1 MARRARTVQISRF
14 GGPEVLEFS
23 TCELAEPGPGEV
35 LVNVEWIGINR
46 AEVLWRE
53 GSYVMQPD
61 PPVPIGM
68 ECSGRVEEIGAGV
81 RGFSQGD
88 QVGVVPTRF
97 DPAKCGAY
105 AEAVMVP
112 ATALLPT
119 PSSLEGPE
127 AAAVW
132 MAYLTAWG
140 GLLHVGG
147 LAEDWH
153 VVIPAASSSVGIAAI
168 QLCQLEGAIPIAVT
182 TQERKAE
189 QLKELGAEYVIVSS
203 RDDVADKVRAIT
215 DEQGAELFFDS
226 VGGPLLAQE
235 LACAAPGAQIVVFG
249 RFDRGAATLDA
260 GAMIGKSL
268 RLEGYHLMRTT
279 MDPQV
284 YDVAVGQIVDGIE
297 EGALSPVVDRVF
309 PFEEIQDAHRY
320 AESREQVGKIVV
332 EV

>member
-1 MARRARTVQISRF
+1 MARSVRTVRISQF

-23 TCELAEPGPGEV
+23 TCELGQPGPGEV

-53 GSYVMQPD
+53 GNYVMQPD
-61 PPVPIGM
+61 PPLPIGM
-68 ECSGRVEEIGAGV
+68 ECSGRVEEVGEGV
-81 RGFSQGD
+81 RGFSPGD
-88 QVGVVPTRF
+88 PVGVVPTRF
-97 DPAKCGAY
+97 DPATCGAY
-105 AEAVMVP
+105 SEAVIVP

-119 PSSLEGPE
+119 PGSLQGPE
-127 AAAVW
+127 TAAVW

-147 LAEDWH
+147 LAEDWY

-189 QLKELGAEYVIVSS
+189 RLVELGAEYAIVSS

-226 VGGPLLAQE
+226 VGGPLLTQE
-235 LACAAPGAQIVVFG
+235 LACAAPGAQIVIFG
-249 RFDRGAATLDA
+249 RFDRRSAPLDA
-260 GAMIGKSL
+260 GVMIGKSL
-268 RLEGYHLMRTT
+268 RLLGYHLMTT
-279 MDPQV
+279 TLDPQV

-297 EGALSPVVDRVF
+297 EGTLSPVVDRVF
-309 PFEEIQDAHRY
+309 PFEDIQEAHRY
-320 AESREQVGKIVV
+320 AESREQLGKIVV